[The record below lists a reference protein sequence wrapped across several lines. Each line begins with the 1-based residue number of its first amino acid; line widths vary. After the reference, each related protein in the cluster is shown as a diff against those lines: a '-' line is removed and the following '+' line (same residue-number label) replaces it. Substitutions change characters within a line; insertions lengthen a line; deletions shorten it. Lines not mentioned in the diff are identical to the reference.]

1 MCVRFLKLGFQRL
14 SASKHFRSVKLLS
27 WMIKEWNMWNKW
39 YFIQQLLVN
48 LYGKRDADPQMRK
61 QMFTYTDGQQ
71 I

>member
-1 MCVRFLKLGFQRL
+1 
-14 SASKHFRSVKLLS
+14 
-27 WMIKEWNMWNKW
+27 MIKEWNMWNKW
-39 YFIQQLLVN
+39 YFIQQLPVN